1 VVPTFRSIIRF
12 LCLCLSVMLFASFAL
27 AQEATVVRNVNLRS
41 DPSTA
46 NPPIRLLSPPEKLTL
61 FDLETTSGYYHVKT
75 QDGVEGWVWGK
86 NLQVLAPGTI
96 STVGTTAGGT
106 STAAS
111 AISSDWDKPDPR
123 GSVFHGQEGD
133 CQPGGDGGDSI
144 TNPRKNRIDV
154 PDSYHSVTWD
164 AMNNLD
170 YPKNAPRSLDKWTDT
185 QLAAITPVQGVAVSV
200 EGFLVKVKVETS
212 SPNSK
217 GGESTNCHFHRAPDV
232 DWHMPLT
239 AHAGDGENLAIIVE
253 TTPRIRAQHANWTV
267 QNLKPWTGTG
277 QEVRISGWLML
288 DPEHQDMINSG
299 LRSTLWEVHPVT
311 KIEVFKDGQWVDL
324 DNLQ

>member
-1 VVPTFRSIIRF
+1 MAQNFRGIVRF
-12 LCLCLSVMLFASFAL
+12 LCLGLSVLFLASFAL
-27 AQEATVVRNVNLRS
+27 AQEVTVVRNVNLRS

-61 FDLETTSGYYHVKT
+61 IEAPTTSGYYHVKT
-75 QDGVEGWVWGK
+75 QDGVEGWAWGK
-86 NLQVLAPGTI
+86 NLQVGIAPGT
-96 STVGTTAGGT
+96 TPPVETGGT
-106 STAAS
+106 STTAS
-111 AISSDWDKPDPR
+111 AISSDWEKPDPQ
-123 GSVFHGQEGD
+123 GSVFHSQEGD

-154 PDSYHSVTWD
+154 PDIYHSVIWD
-164 AMNNLD
+164 AINNLD
-170 YPKNAPRSLDKWTDT
+170 YSKGAPKSLDNWTNV
-185 QLAAITPVQGVAVSV
+185 QLATIEPVQGVAVSV

-299 LRSTLWEVHPVT
+299 LRSTLWEIHPVT
-311 KIEVFKDGQWVDL
+311 KIEVLRNGQWVDL

>member
-1 VVPTFRSIIRF
+1 
-12 LCLCLSVMLFASFAL
+12 MLFASFAVG
-27 AQEATVVRNVNLRS
+27 QEATVIRNVNLRS

-46 NPPIRLLSPPEKLTL
+46 NPPIRLLSPSEKLTVI
-61 FDLETTSGYYHVKT
+61 EAGTTSGYYHVKT
-75 QDGVEGWVWGK
+75 QDGVEGWAWGR
-86 NLQVLAPGTI
+86 NLQVPTAPGT
-96 STVGTTAGGT
+96 TPLVETTGT

-111 AISSDWDKPDPR
+111 TIPPDWQKPDPQ

-154 PDSYHSVTWD
+154 PDTYHSVTWD
-164 AMNNLD
+164 AINNLD
-170 YPKNAPRSLDKWTDT
+170 YAKGAPRSLDNWTNA
-185 QLAAITPVQGVAVSV
+185 QLATIAPVQGVAVSV

-217 GGESTNCHFHRAPDV
+217 GGESTNCHFHQAPDV

-311 KIEVFKDGQWVDL
+311 KIEVLKDGQWVDL
-324 DNLQ
+324 DNLR